1 MELIPVKR
9 ERAIDAV
16 HQALRDAILNSL
28 LRPGER
34 LNVEELAQKLGVSL
48 TPVRHAIQML
58 TTEGLVEVRPRS
70 GTYVASVS
78 ARDVEE
84 TFDIRCALE
93 CMAAS
98 QAVPRVTQEDL
109 QHLRELLKLLK
120 QPVHTQE
127 ESRAHQQANSEFHLV
142 ILRAAGNRRLL
153 EMYDSLNAHIKIA
166 RIHASGTD
174 WQSRLDLEQAEHE
187 EIVDAL
193 EQRAATRLVKAMRAH
208 IMRAR
213 DSLVAALPKETGA

>member
-16 HQALRDAILNSL
+16 HQALRDAILSSL

-78 ARDVEE
+78 ARDVQE

-98 QAVPRVTQEDL
+98 QAVPRITSDDL
-109 QHLRELLKLLK
+109 QRLRELLKVLK
-120 QPVHTQE
+120 QPVQTPE
-127 ESRAHQQANSEFHLV
+127 DSRAHQQANSEFHLV

-166 RIHASGTD
+166 RIHSAGTD
-174 WQSRLDLEQAEHE
+174 WQNRLDLEQAEHE
-187 EIVDAL
+187 EIVEAL
-193 EQRAATRLVKAMRAH
+193 EQRATNRVVKAMRAH

-213 DSLVAALPKETGA
+213 DSLVAALAKESGE